1 MGEIR
6 VVIDDVLTNW
16 VDVSSW
22 DDDPTVM
29 KMIPGSWEPVLRMVG
44 VGISRE
50 EAIEYESQRQ
60 VFKLVPVEET
70 ANG

>member
-16 VDVSSW
+16 VDVSTVE
-22 DDDPTVM
+22 DDPNDPKV
-29 KMIPGSWEPVLRMVG
+29 IPGSWEPVLRMVG

-60 VFKLVPVEET
+60 VFRLVPVEEA